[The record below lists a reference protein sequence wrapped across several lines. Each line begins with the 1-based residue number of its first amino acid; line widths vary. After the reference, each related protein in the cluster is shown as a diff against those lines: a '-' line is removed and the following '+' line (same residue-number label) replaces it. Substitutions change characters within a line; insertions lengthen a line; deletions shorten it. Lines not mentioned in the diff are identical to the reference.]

1 LACDEDLYVL
11 RCSTVCTWFSGAASQ
26 HLRTVLGRN
35 LYNAPTLNLR
45 RAHLIVLA
53 VLVAA
58 FVALYPFLGAAEMCD
73 AGECPYATHSSNT
86 ASAGLSAL
94 CLGAVLSAISAVL
107 APIAFR
113 GRRSIDADSRPTQ
126 LYSSPDP
133 PPPRF
138 L

>member
-1 LACDEDLYVL
+1 M
-11 RCSTVCTWFSGAASQ
+11 F
-26 HLRTVLGRN
+26 GRN

-53 VLVAA
+53 VLVIA
-58 FVALYPFLGAAEMCD
+58 FVALYPYLGAAEMCNPG
-73 AGECPYATHSSNT
+73 ACPYATHSSHA
-86 ASAGLSAL
+86 ASAGFSAL
-94 CLGAVLSAISAVL
+94 CLGAVLSAICAVL
-107 APIAFR
+107 APIASR
-113 GRRSIDADSRPTQ
+113 GRRSVVADSRPMQ

>member
-1 LACDEDLYVL
+1 VSGVHGL
-11 RCSTVCTWFSGAASQ
+11 RDTKFSGPSQ
-26 HLRTVLGRN
+26 LPRIVFGKN

-58 FVALYPFLGAAEMCD
+58 FVALYPSLGVAEMCNP
-73 AGECPYATHSSNT
+73 GECPYATHSSQT
-86 ASAGLSAL
+86 TSAGFSAL
-94 CLGAVLSAISAVL
+94 CLGAVLSAIPAVL
-107 APIAFR
+107 TFVASR
-113 GRRSIDADSRPTQ
+113 GRRSIVADPLPTQ
-126 LYSSPDP
+126 LHSSPDP